1 MKVTPGTY
9 VPPVKTD
16 YPEDDPYVGLYK
28 PVYDRDFP
36 AVDATYPYVDDTFGG
51 KRWRMVRGYIFVLRT
66 LGLILRIKYGLEM
79 ADRGRETMA
88 PLFLDPVRVA

>member
-1 MKVTPGTY
+1 MNKRYQDLKVTPGTY

-36 AVDATYPYVDDTFGG
+36 AVDATYPYANDSFYV
-51 KRWRMVRGYIFVLRT
+51 RWRSFWGYIFVLRP
-66 LGLILRIKYGLEM
+66 LGLILRIKYGL
-79 ADRGRETMA
+79 
-88 PLFLDPVRVA
+88 